1 MPPKDGIERLLRGFH
16 AIAMV
21 LAAYYALIPP
31 LSPPLSL
38 FFHLPSQRILHAL
51 ASKLGF
57 IRRPFRLFRFLE
69 AFTTTYE
76 SFLDSPSS
84 SGGSN
89 TSLLATWTWVLD
101 ILSQSF
107 MAVYLL
113 LESVAFPDLLM
124 LEAGAE
130 AFFGRKETERI
141 IVESQKW
148 WFMALATGV
157 LAGVGKFWLLRGAVK
172 AGKRKRGKDGDGE
185 KAKEREE
192 IVIREKKL
200 KIVRKMAADVMDL
213 SVPGSIIGWVPVSQG
228 TVGFLMCWSTVL
240 TALEVWE
247 RCGREIAEAK
257 AGLLN
262 EILA

>member
-1 MPPKDGIERLLRGFH
+1 MF
-16 AIAMV
+16 

-38 FFHLPSQRILHAL
+38 FHLPPQYVLHAL

-69 AFTTTYE
+69 AFTNAYE
-76 SFLDSPSS
+76 SFRDSPSS
-84 SGGSN
+84 LGDSN
-89 TSLLATWTWVLD
+89 TSLLATGTWVLD

-113 LESVAFPDLLM
+113 LESATFPDLLM

-141 IVESQKW
+141 IAESQKW
-148 WFMALATGV
+148 WFVALATGV
-157 LAGVGKFWLLRGAVK
+157 LAGVGRLWLLRGAVRV
-172 AGKRKRGKDGDGE
+172 GKRKGGKDGDEE
-185 KAKEREE
+185 KKKEWEE
-192 IVIREKKL
+192 SVIRQKKW

-228 TVGFLMCWSTVL
+228 TVGFLMFWSTVL
-240 TALEVWE
+240 TASEVWE

-257 AGLLN
+257 AGLLK
-262 EILA
+262 EKSA